1 MLMKLAAVVAGIV
14 LKRPSALIRSPYVA
28 DVLLDDGRTV
38 LAHSAALGCCGLS
51 DKDARIWLQPMPT
64 KKTTDATKC
73 SHRICLSTVYDTVRG
88 KSVNIGIFPKYAE
101 ELAEKALVG
110 NYLRCLQGIREYR
123 REAVVKVD
131 GLVDSRFDF
140 SGIDAQGCPFLME
153 IKNVPLADYEDI
165 VPRKSGSYADRDFY
179 EKVAYFPDGY
189 RKKASDPVS
198 PRALK
203 HIRELTTIRGMSK
216 TRCILCFVVQ
226 RSDVN
231 RFTASVAD
239 PEYKAAFE
247 DARRGGVEIV
257 VMVIEW
263 RIVEEAGSYSSEA
276 WFVCD
281 DLAIV

>member
-1 MLMKLAAVVAGIV
+1 MLMKLESVVKGTV
-14 LKRPSALIRSPYVA
+14 LKRPSATIKSPYVA

-51 DKDARIWLQPMPT
+51 DKGATIWLHDLPS
-64 KKTTDATKC
+64 KKKGDAKC
-73 SHRICLSTVYDTVRG
+73 SHRICLSTLYDTVRE
-88 KSVNIGIFPKYAE
+88 KSVTIGIFPKYAE

-110 NYLRCLQGIREYR
+110 NYLRCLQGVRKYR
-123 REAVVKVD
+123 RETVIKVD

-140 SGIDAQGCPFLME
+140 SGIDGQGCPFLME

-165 VPRKSGSYADRDFY
+165 VPRKPGGSYAEREFG

-203 HIRELTTIRGMSK
+203 HIRELTVIKGISK

-239 PEYKAAFE
+239 PEYKAALK
-247 DARRGGVEIV
+247 DARIKGVEII

-263 RIVEEAGSYSSEA
+263 KIVDGSGSSGAEA
-276 WFVCD
+276 WFLTD
-281 DLAIV
+281 ELAIV

>member
-1 MLMKLAAVVAGIV
+1 MLMKLESVVAGTV
-14 LKRPSALIRSPYVA
+14 LKRPSASIKSPYVA
-28 DVLLDDGRTV
+28 DVLLDDGRRV
-38 LAHSAALGCCGLS
+38 IAHSAALGCCGLS
-51 DKDARIWLQPMPT
+51 DKGARIWLQPMSAN
-64 KKTTDATKC
+64 KTTDAKC
-73 SHRICLSTVYDTVRG
+73 SHRVCLSSVYDTVRE
-88 KSVNIGIFPKYAE
+88 KSVTIGIFPKYAE

-110 NYLRCLQGIREYR
+110 NYLRCLQGVRKYR
-123 REAVVKVD
+123 RETVIKVD

-140 SGIDAQGCPFLME
+140 SGIDGEGCPFLME

-165 VPRKSGSYADRDFY
+165 VPRKSGSYADREFG

-203 HIRELTTIRGMSK
+203 HIRELTAIRGMSK

-247 DARRGGVEIV
+247 SARLGGVEIV
-257 VMVIEW
+257 VMVVEW
-263 RIVEEAGSYSSEA
+263 KIVDGYGSEA

-281 DLAIV
+281 DLCIV